1 MITEIKEENT
11 DYKTLYLQ
19 LSNDVKRM
27 SRSVIM
33 WEVLNIVLAGILLGM
48 IGVLFDIF
56 RMISNKL

>member
-1 MITEIKEENT
+1 MTNEIKEENI

-19 LSNDVKRM
+19 LGNDVKRM

>member
-19 LSNDVKRM
+19 LSNDMNRI

-33 WEVLNIVLAGILLGM
+33 WELLNIVLAGILLGM
-48 IGVLFDIF
+48 IGILFDIF

>member
-1 MITEIKEENT
+1 MITEIEEKDI

-19 LSNDVKRM
+19 LGNHVKKM
-27 SRSVIM
+27 WWSVIL
-33 WEVLNIVLAGILLGM
+33 WEVLNISLAGILLGM